1 MRSRRLTCA
10 LVIVLNIALSGV
22 NAAPAADTP
31 PARPLAIVRVQSI
44 PTDDATPLL
53 YAQRAGLFAKAGLD
67 VKIDKAYSGA
77 AIAAAVLAG
86 SFDIGLSNLV
96 TLMNAH
102 VRGVGFTLLA
112 AAGTYRSKTPFSELV
127 VARDSPAVS
136 GKDLNGK
143 TIGTPA
149 LDSLSTLVISAWVD
163 RTGGDSRTLKFVE
176 IPISAA
182 QSALELHRI
191 DASLMNDTALSAA
204 LASGNVR
211 ILAPAMDA
219 VAPQFPYSGWFAASE
234 WTAKHRD
241 LVQAFAHVMAE
252 STAYTNA
259 HHAETA
265 ALLASFTGQTVESI
279 EKANRAESGTSLR
292 LSEIQPLVDLAA
304 KYKIISRSF
313 PARELVDPSVARP

>member
-1 MRSRRLTCA
+1 MLGLATSSQAIANVARALA
-10 LVIVLNIALSGV
+10 LVLALAIPGSVG
-22 NAAPAADTP
+22 AAPLQVLRIQT
-31 PARPLAIVRVQSI
+31 I
-44 PTDDATPLL
+44 PTDDATPIL
-53 YAQRAGLFAKAGLD
+53 YAQRAGLFAKAGID

-86 SFDIGLSNLV
+86 SFDVGLSNLV

-102 VRGVGFTLLA
+102 VRGVEFTLLA
-112 AAGTYRSKTPFSELV
+112 AAGTYHSKTPFSELV
-127 VARDSPAVS
+127 VPRDSAATT

-143 TIGTPA
+143 TIATPA

-163 RTGGDSRTLKFVE
+163 RSGGDSRTLKFVE

-191 DASLMNDTALSAA
+191 DASLMNDTALSTA
-204 LASGNVR
+204 LAAGSVR

-219 VAPQFPYSGWFAASE
+219 VAPEFPYSGWFASSQWA
-234 WTAKHRD
+234 AQHRD
-241 LVQAFAHVMAE
+241 LVQTFARVVAE

-265 ALLASFTGQTVESI
+265 PLLASFTGQTLDVI
-279 EKANRAESGTSLR
+279 EKSSRAESGTSLR

-304 KYKIISRSF
+304 KYKIIAHPF